1 MKKIIVVDDE
11 KTTVELLT
19 TVLENEGY
27 DVTGAYNGADCLE
40 KIKKEGMP
48 DLIILDIM
56 MPEMNGWD
64 TAANIKINPKLK
76 DIPIIFLTAKSDN
89 VSKNMGRITAEFYIE
104 KPFEI
109 SNLIERIDEVLSQKK
124 KK

>member
-11 KTTVELLT
+11 KTTVELLI

-27 DVTGAYNGADCLE
+27 QVSGAYNGLDCLE
-40 KIKKEGMP
+40 KIKKEGIP

-64 TAANIKINPKLK
+64 AAATIKINPKYK
-76 DIPIIFLTAKSDN
+76 DIPIIFLTAKSDTA
-89 VSKNMGRITAEFYIE
+89 SKNMGRITAEYYIE
-104 KPFEI
+104 KPFEV
-109 SNLIERIDEVLSQKK
+109 SNLVERIDEVLSQKK